1 MERSYGHFQQ
11 SSSYRKFQAIFA
23 FSEQIFYR
31 KQSSGAP
38 VIYILAFILL
48 NLLTTSAYST
58 FPTSLLLL
66 YQFKYSSGFNSQSWT
81 CLGQLTR
88 RVSIVYLIANIAT
101 GLVLLGNRLAYAQPQ
116 LTSAKERRS
125 ALTPQTQPPELTS
138 DNAKRITFLIWQ

>member
-11 SSSYRKFQAIFA
+11 SSSYRKFQAIFT

-48 NLLTTSAYST
+48 NLLTTSAYSASPT
-58 FPTSLLLL
+58 F
-66 YQFKYSSGFNSQSWT
+66 QFKHSSGFNSQSWT
-81 CLGQLTR
+81 CLGQLTG

-101 GLVLLGNRLAYAQPQ
+101 GLLLLGNRLAYAQPQ

>member
-38 VIYILAFILL
+38 VIYILAFILS
-48 NLLTTSAYST
+48 NLLTTSAYSASPT
-58 FPTSLLLL
+58 F
-66 YQFKYSSGFNSQSWT
+66 QFKYSSGFNSQSWT

-101 GLVLLGNRLAYAQPQ
+101 GLLLLGNRLAYAQPQ

>member
-48 NLLTTSAYST
+48 NLLTTSTYTAT
-58 FPTSLLLL
+58 FSVLPTSLLLL
-66 YQFKYSSGFNSQSWT
+66 YFCFNYSSGFNTQSWT
-81 CLGQLTR
+81 CLGQLTG
-88 RVSIVYLIANIAT
+88 RVSIVCLIANIAT
-101 GLVLLGNRLAYAQPQ
+101 GLLLSGNRLAYAQPQ
-116 LTSAKERRS
+116 LISTKQRRS
-125 ALTPQTQPPELTS
+125 ALTPQTRPPVKKT
-138 DNAKRITFLIWQ
+138 DF

>member
-1 MERSYGHFQQ
+1 MERSYRHFQQ

-48 NLLTTSAYST
+48 NLFTASPYST
-58 FPTSLLLL
+58 SPT

-81 CLGQLTR
+81 CLGQLTG

-101 GLVLLGNRLAYAQPQ
+101 GLLLLGNRLAYTQPQ
-116 LTSAKERRS
+116 LTSTKERRS